1 MIITTF
7 QENLIDFYYVFEYF
21 QGEREV
27 NIHLHVKDIQ
37 AKGDGVYIPPQ
48 VQDA

>member
-7 QENLIDFYYVFEYF
+7 QENIINFYYVIESF
-21 QGEREV
+21 QGKKEV
-27 NIHLHVKDIQ
+27 NIHLHVRDVH

-48 VQDA
+48 GQDA